1 MGEITRKAQITYM
14 GRRTIERSM
23 LLDSGANPCFLK
35 TDDAKALGIV
45 LTKEWMFDVR
55 SSHNFR
61 AYGPYQIEISTGGIR
76 RTAVV
81 ETGFSDKVQR
91 IIGHNFFQ
99 ATGMDLY
106 YDKERKKSRA
116 RIRGFYVMEKRNM
129 PVPRHRWSYRL
140 GKVDGEWHVVK
151 KIKIRGRIVVREV
164 STISQSEVRWYLSR
178 GY

>member
-1 MGEITRKAQITYM
+1 MGKKP
-14 GRRTIERSM
+14 IERNI
-23 LLDSGANPCFLK
+23 LLDGGANPCFLK
-35 TDDAKALGIV
+35 IEDAKALGIALSV
-45 LTKEWMFDVR
+45 NWMFDVR

-61 AYGPYQIEISTGGIR
+61 AYGPYQIEISLGGIR

-81 ETGFSDKVQR
+81 EVGFSDKVQR

-106 YDKERKKSRA
+106 YDKEKKESRA
-116 RIRGFYVMEKRNM
+116 RVGGFYVMERRNK
-129 PVPRHRWSYRL
+129 PVPHHRWSYRL
-140 GKVDGEWHVVK
+140 GKIDGEWHIVR

-164 STISQSEVRWYLSR
+164 STITPSEVRWYLSR